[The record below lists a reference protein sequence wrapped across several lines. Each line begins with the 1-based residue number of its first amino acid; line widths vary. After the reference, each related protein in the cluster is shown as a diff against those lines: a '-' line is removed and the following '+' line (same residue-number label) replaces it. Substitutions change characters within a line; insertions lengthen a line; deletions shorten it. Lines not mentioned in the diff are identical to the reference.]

1 VVLIYLAE
9 DVMIIGVP
17 KEVKDHET
25 RVGLVPSGVTALRE
39 AGHEVLVE
47 TLAGEGSS
55 LTDREYMQAGAHI
68 LNSAAEVW
76 DKADLVVKVKEPQEA
91 EYPHFRPGLILFTY
105 LHLAPLP
112 ELTDRLLDAHVNGVA
127 YETIREADGS
137 LPLLT
142 PMSEVAGRMSVQ
154 VGAQYLEKPS
164 GGRGILLGGVPG
176 VAPANVVILGGGIV
190 GTNAAKMALGL
201 GAHVVMIDRNL
212 NRLRELDDIFNGQVV
227 TLASNAW
234 TIGENLK
241 TADLVVGAVL
251 IPGASAPKLVRR
263 EMIAT
268 MKRGAVVV
276 DVAIDQG
283 GCFETAHA
291 TTHTEP
297 VYFVDGVLHYCVSNM
312 PAAVPHT
319 STFALTNATF
329 PYLLELANRGLE
341 AACERHQAIRDGV
354 NTYNGY
360 VTHSGV
366 AESQGRQWREL
377 ATVE

>member
-1 VVLIYLAE
+1 MVV
-9 DVMIIGVP
+9 GVAR
-17 KEVKDHET
+17 EIKDHET
-25 RVGLVPSGVTALRE
+25 RVGLVPSGVIALRE

-47 TLAGEGSS
+47 AGAGEGSS
-55 LTDREYMQAGAHI
+55 ITDEEYARAGARI
-68 LNSAAEVW
+68 VETPAEVW
-76 DKADLVVKVKEPQEA
+76 TKADLVAKVKEPQPA
-91 EYPHFRPGLILFTY
+91 EYGFFRPGLVLFTY

-112 ELTDRLLDAHVNGVA
+112 ELTNQLLDSKVSGVA
-127 YETIREADGS
+127 YETIREGDGS

-154 VGAQYLEKPS
+154 VGAQYLEKPN

-176 VAPANVVILGGGIV
+176 VAPANAVILGGGVV

-201 GAHVVMIDRNL
+201 GAHVTIIDRNL

-227 TLASNAW
+227 TLASNAL
-234 TIGENLK
+234 TIRENLK

-251 IPGASAPKLVRR
+251 IPGASAPKLVKR
-263 EMIAT
+263 EMIAG

-283 GCFETAHA
+283 GCVETAHA
-291 TTHTEP
+291 TTHSDP
-297 VYFVDGVLHYCVSNM
+297 VYLVDGVVHYCVSNM

-329 PYLLELANRGLE
+329 PYLLELAKCGLE
-341 AACERHQAIRDGV
+341 AACERHAALREGV
-354 NTYNGY
+354 NTYRGY
-360 VTHSGV
+360 VTHRGV
-366 AESQGRQWREL
+366 AGSQGRQWCAL
-377 ATVE
+377 AAVE